1 VKRLLSATHCAW
13 GAGRARTASAAAA
26 GCAPKPAAMIE
37 TVINE
42 TTIRFMK
49 SFCGYRPENASGYME
64 IGEKGEPLLPQ
75 FPGLLAA

>member
-1 VKRLLSATHCAW
+1 
-13 GAGRARTASAAAA
+13 
-26 GCAPKPAAMIE
+26 MIE